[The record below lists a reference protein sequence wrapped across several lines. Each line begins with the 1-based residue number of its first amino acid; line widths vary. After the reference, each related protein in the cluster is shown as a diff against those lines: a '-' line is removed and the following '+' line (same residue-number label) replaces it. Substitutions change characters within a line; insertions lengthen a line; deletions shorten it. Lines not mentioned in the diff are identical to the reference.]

1 MAVEYMQKVD
11 FTAPYNEQDLTST
24 AYDYQGPVIAAPGNG
39 NPVIIPGACFNG
51 IGVVLEVTAG
61 SGKVQYT
68 IDSLAAIIAG
78 TAVWED
84 WSISAVSA
92 NASDL
97 VSPVVKAIRQ
107 VNIAGSTRLLLEA
120 R

>member
-11 FTAPYNEQDLTST
+11 FAAPYNEQDVVST

-39 NPVIIPGACFNG
+39 NPVIIPGACRYG
-51 IGVVLEVTAG
+51 VGVVLQVTAG

-68 IDSLAAIIAG
+68 IDSLAAVIAG
-78 TAVWED
+78 TAIWED
-84 WSISAVSA
+84 WTASAVSVST
-92 NASDL
+92 SDL

-107 VNIAGSTRLLLEA
+107 VNIAGSTKLLLEA